1 MESLVTGAA
10 EPIARAWRLPNKLA
24 VLMLLLAIAAP
35 LYGMVYDI
43 NGATQAGADVGVIVQ
58 VRAVDR
64 LEISLPDHA
73 ITAAQAEGVAGHETQ
88 HALRQYDPDPTG
100 HSLRLGVPGA
110 RGATWLD
117 ADLPTVTLRSW
128 GSTVPEQILA
138 RGGTAVI
145 TVCVGVG
152 AFLLYRILQ
161 SIAAGRPFESGNPR
175 RIAGLAGAIWV
186 AGVVP
191 GVLTSAAASLVL
203 RRVGLAGPHSPVMAP
218 PLNLI
223 GSMVGNLLLPL
234 LVLAFAEAFRRGGE
248 LARDVEGLV

>member
-1 MESLVTGAA
+1 MTGPA
-10 EPIARAWRLPNKLA
+10 EPIARARRLPDKLA
-24 VLMLLLAIAAP
+24 VPMLFLAIAAP
-35 LYGMVYDI
+35 LYGIVYDI

-64 LEISLPDHA
+64 LKIPLPDHA

-88 HALRQYDPDPTG
+88 HALRQYDADPTG
-100 HSLRLGVPGA
+100 HTTLHLGVPGA

-152 AFLLYRILQ
+152 AFLLYRILL
-161 SIAAGRPFESGNPR
+161 SIAAGRPFESRNPR

-191 GVLTSAAASLVL
+191 GVLTWAAASLVL
-203 RRVGLAGPHSPVMAP
+203 HRTGLAGPHSPVTAP
-218 PLNLI
+218 PVNLI

-248 LARDVEGLV
+248 LAQDVEGLV

>member
-1 MESLVTGAA
+1 MESLVTGPA
-10 EPIARAWRLPNKLA
+10 EPIARSRRLPDKLA
-24 VLMLLLAIAAP
+24 ILMLFLAIAAP
-35 LYGMVYDI
+35 LYGIVYDI
-43 NGATQAGADVGVIVQ
+43 NGATQAGADVGVSVQ

-64 LEISLPDHA
+64 LKIPLPDHA
-73 ITAAQAEGVAGHETQ
+73 ITAAQAEGVAGRETQ
-88 HALRQYDPDPTG
+88 QAIRQYDGDPTG
-100 HSLRLGVPGA
+100 HTLHLDVPGA

-152 AFLLYRILQ
+152 AFLLYRILL
-161 SIAAGRPFESGNPR
+161 SIAAGRPFESRNPR

-191 GVLTSAAASLVL
+191 GVLTWAAASLVL
-203 RRVGLAGPHSPVMAP
+203 HRTGLAGPHSPVVAP
-218 PLNLI
+218 PVDLI
-223 GSMVGNLLLPL
+223 GSVTWNLLLPL

>member
-1 MESLVTGAA
+1 MTGPA
-10 EPIARAWRLPNKLA
+10 EPIARARRLPDKLA
-24 VLMLLLAIAAP
+24 VLMLFLAIAAP
-35 LYGMVYDI
+35 LYGIVYDI
-43 NGATQAGADVGVIVQ
+43 NGATQAGADVGVSVH

-64 LEISLPDHA
+64 LKIPLPDHD
-73 ITAAQAEGVAGHETQ
+73 ITAAQAEGLAGRETQ
-88 HALRQYDPDPTG
+88 HALRQYDGDPTG
-100 HSLRLGVPGA
+100 HTLHLDVPGA

-152 AFLLYRILQ
+152 AFLLHRILL
-161 SIAAGRPFESGNPR
+161 SIAAGRPFESRNPR

-191 GVLTSAAASLVL
+191 GVLTWAAASLVL
-203 RRVGLAGPHSPVMAP
+203 HRTGLAGPDSPVVAP
-218 PLNLI
+218 TVDLI
-223 GSMVGNLLLPL
+223 GSVIGNLLLPL
-234 LVLAFAEAFRRGGE
+234 LVLAFAEAFHRGGE

>member
-1 MESLVTGAA
+1 MTGPA
-10 EPIARAWRLPNKLA
+10 EPIARARRLPDKLA
-24 VLMLLLAIAAP
+24 VLMLVLAIAAP
-35 LYGMVYDI
+35 LYGIVYNI

-64 LEISLPDHA
+64 LKIPLPDHA

-88 HALRQYDPDPTG
+88 HALRQYDADPTG
-100 HSLRLGVPGA
+100 HTLHLDVPGA
-110 RGATWLD
+110 RAATWLD
-117 ADLPTVTLRSW
+117 ADLPTGTLRSW
-128 GSTVPEQILA
+128 DSTVPEQILA

-152 AFLLYRILQ
+152 AFLLYRILL
-161 SIAAGRPFESGNPR
+161 SIAAGRPFESRNPR

-203 RRVGLAGPHSPVMAP
+203 HRTGLAGPHSPVTAP
-218 PLNLI
+218 PVNLI